1 MRFKGVISHEGM
13 RALERQFLP
22 CLEKFGKQCYLLL
35 TPTDVYLLQDVDTT
49 DGLQVSARLE
59 NVRRDFCFKKTP
71 KNSFKIM

>member
-35 TPTDVYLLQDVDTT
+35 TPTDVYLLQDVDTA

-59 NVRRDFCFKKTP
+59 NVRIDRLAYVDL
-71 KNSFKIM
+71 KIVF